1 MCGIGFIYV
10 LVDVSGLVFDCI
22 FMIMEFDGMF
32 IIVCQFF
39 QMVWF
44 IFLFV
49 YDGLYFIVLDGSSV
63 YVCFVDFVI

>member
-32 IIVCQFF
+32 IIVC
-39 QMVWF
+39 
-44 IFLFV
+44 
-49 YDGLYFIVLDGSSV
+49 
-63 YVCFVDFVI
+63 